1 MLPWQLDHPL
11 YAARFDLQFSDL
23 DGLCIAF
30 EPCNASFQVLE
41 FISDGLLHGG
51 YPFGDCGFGL
61 DVDSVFY
68 DATTVNKI
76 NQKIKTK

>member
-1 MLPWQLDHPL
+1 
-11 YAARFDLQFSDL
+11 
-23 DGLCIAF
+23 
-30 EPCNASFQVLE
+30 LE